1 MACSALDAAY
11 FHDQYAAFDYVER
24 LVWPNGPVCP
34 HCKARHERVGFLKG
48 MRTEASRKNPKG
60 LERYGLYKCY
70 ACGKTFTVR
79 AGTIFE
85 HSHLGLHLWL
95 QVIHIMV
102 GGKKDI
108 STRQIKHMLN
118 CSLKT
123 AWFLTHRI
131 REFLK
136 AQEPGSSDGTRLS
149 TMCGP
154 RAGCASLAPVKRKA
168 ASHRTKQ
175 ARRFKKLAKDVG
187 ADEFAE
193 GFADAVRKLAAAGPV
208 SRKPLKAR
216 PRSRA
221 LDGAG
226 LTGSYEE
233 EQARLTCSAGRGCS
247 GSGS

>member
-34 HCKARHERVGFLKG
+34 HCKAGFERVGFLKG
-48 MRTEASRKNPKG
+48 MRTEASRKNPEG

-85 HSHLGLHLWL
+85 HSHLALHLWL
-95 QVIHIMV
+95 QVIHIIV
-102 GGKKDI
+102 GGKKNI

-118 CSLKT
+118 CSMKT

-131 REFLK
+131 REFVK
-136 AQEPGSSDGTRLS
+136 VQEPASGGGTRPRCDLS
-149 TMCGP
+149 ARG
-154 RAGCASLAPVKRKA
+154 ASIASLNRRA
-168 ASHRTKQ
+168 ASYRTKQ
-175 ARRFKKLAKDVG
+175 ARRFKELANYVG
-187 ADEFAE
+187 ADELPE

-233 EQARLTCSAGRGCS
+233 EQAHVTCSAGRGCS

>member
-34 HCKARHERVGFLKG
+34 HCRAGFERVGVLKG
-48 MRTEASRKNPKG
+48 MRTEASRKNPEG

-85 HSHLGLHLWL
+85 HSHLALHLWL

-108 STRQIKHMLN
+108 STRQIQHMLN
-118 CSLKT
+118 CSMKT

-131 REFLK
+131 REFMK
-136 AQEPGSSDGTRLS
+136 AQEPVSAGGTRLS
-149 TMCGP
+149 TTRGLSAE
-154 RAGCASLAPVKRKA
+154 RASLAPVNRKA
-168 ASHRTKQ
+168 ANHRTKQ

-187 ADEFAE
+187 ADELPE
-193 GFADAVRKLAAAGPV
+193 GFADAVHKLAVAGPV
-208 SRKPLKAR
+208 RRKPLKAR

-233 EQARLTCSAGRGCS
+233 EQARVTCPAGRGCS

>member
-1 MACSALDAAY
+1 VACSALDAAY

-34 HCKARHERVGFLKG
+34 HCRAGFERVGVLKG
-48 MRTEASRKNPKG
+48 MRTEASRKNPEG

-70 ACGKTFTVR
+70 ACDKTFTVR

-85 HSHLGLHLWL
+85 HSHLALQLWL
-95 QVIHIMV
+95 QVIHIV
-102 GGKKDI
+102 VSGKKDI
-108 STRQIKHMLN
+108 STRQIQHMLN

-131 REFLK
+131 REFVK
-136 AQEPGSSDGTRLS
+136 AQEPVSGGGTRPRCDLS
-149 TMCGP
+149 ARG
-154 RAGCASLAPVKRKA
+154 ASFASLNRRA
-168 ASHRTKQ
+168 ASYRTKQ
-175 ARRFKKLAKDVG
+175 ARRFKKLANYVG
-187 ADEFAE
+187 ADELPE
-193 GFADAVRKLAAAGPV
+193 GFADAVCKLAAAGPV

-233 EQARLTCSAGRGCS
+233 EQARVTCSAGRGCS

>member
-1 MACSALDAAY
+1 VACSDLDAAY
-11 FHDQYAAFDYVER
+11 FRDQYAAFDYVER

-34 HCKARHERVGFLKG
+34 HCRAGFERVGDLKG
-48 MRTEASRKNPKG
+48 MRTEASRKNPEG

-85 HSHLGLHLWL
+85 HSHLALHFWL

-108 STRQIKHMLN
+108 STRQIQHMLN
-118 CSLKT
+118 CSMKT

-131 REFLK
+131 REFVK
-136 AQEPGSSDGTRLS
+136 AQEPVNAGGPRLS
-149 TMCGP
+149 TTRGLSAE
-154 RAGCASLAPVKRKA
+154 RASLAPVNRKA

-187 ADEFAE
+187 ADELPE
-193 GFADAVRKLAAAGPV
+193 GFADAVHKLATVGPV
-208 SRKPLKAR
+208 RRKPLKAR
-216 PRSRA
+216 PRSPC
-221 LDGAG
+221 
-226 LTGSYEE
+226 T
-233 EQARLTCSAGRGCS
+233 
-247 GSGS
+247 